1 MSKESSQA
9 CEWVAAAALDSA
21 RERRAASSLRSSR
34 AGEEEEEEEELVVDP
49 VLAAAGMGQWCAT
62 MLHLIRTLSEEL
74 IPEAALLP
82 HMERS
87 ESGGDGGR
95 RIGFISSVR
104 QNTPL
109 QLSEVIQLL
118 QQQSVRG
125 DGRRGE
131 SLIHCLTQLTV
142 RKIL

>member
-34 AGEEEEEEEELVVDP
+34 AEEEEEEELVVDP

-87 ESGGDGGR
+87 ESGGGDGGR
-95 RIGFISSVR
+95 RSGFISSVR

-142 RKIL
+142 R